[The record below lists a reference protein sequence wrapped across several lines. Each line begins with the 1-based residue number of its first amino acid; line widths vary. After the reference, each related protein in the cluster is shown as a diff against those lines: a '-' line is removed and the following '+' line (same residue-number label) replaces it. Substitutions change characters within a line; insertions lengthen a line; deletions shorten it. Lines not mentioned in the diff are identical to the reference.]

1 MKPILFPAG
10 QTSFNTNGLG
20 RLTDAISCIVTEER
34 NGSYELHMEYP
45 IDGHLMGEITYNRII
60 CAVPADNKAMQPF
73 RIYRISKPLS
83 GIVEIDAEHI
93 SYQMSHIPIMV
104 FTTIG
109 LTNALSGLKN
119 HGAENNPFR
128 LSREGSF
135 GSAADANSFTVTK
148 PDNLRSLLF
157 GQEGS
162 ILDTYG
168 GEWEFDG
175 YDAILHYSRGSDNGV
190 TIRYGKNLTDL
201 KQEENIQ
208 NTYTGICPYWQGQ
221 DENNSVVLVTLP
233 EEVVHSVSAANY
245 PFQRTKIV
253 DFSSEFQTQPTVA
266 QLRAKAQ
273 SYIESNEVGSPKVS
287 LDVSFVALHQTQEY
301 ENLTKIDHI
310 NLCDIVTVVFPLLNV
325 STKAKVVKTEWD
337 VLKDKY
343 KSITIGEIGGRLS
356 SSIQESENKAVERAV
371 AQSQQAGDSTYAT
384 AAALNSLAVDVTRI
398 GGNALTA
405 LFIARAIAG
414 ENGGRVMIRLEN
426 PNNDEQHK
434 LPMEMLVLVDGTVLA
449 TTQKM
454 FRLDESGLMYSSTGY
469 NGTWTGVIDGNGKVN
484 ASALLGTIADA
495 AGKNSWNLTSG
506 AVALDSSATFGGK
519 TMAAIVSD
527 VLSDASDAID
537 TALGDYDTDLDQAAV
552 LAKLQAGSNGTDQGF
567 YLGQDG
573 LLHMLTDRV
582 ITGGA
587 NLAAVYLPTT
597 IVNGA
602 VTSYFQAR
610 VVNGV
615 IYPPLSYA
623 ITYYDEDGETV
634 LGTESVIHGHDC
646 ASAPIPA
653 KEADEEYT
661 YSFAGWASETGGSVD
676 AALTQ
681 NILADDDLYAVYTA
695 APIT

>member
-45 IDGHLMGEITYNRII
+45 IDGQLIEEITYSRII
-60 CAVPADNKAMQPF
+60 CAVPADNKGTQPF

-93 SYQMSHIPIMV
+93 SYQMAHIPIMA
-104 FTTIG
+104 FSSLG
-109 LTNALSGLKN
+109 LTAALQGLMN
-119 HGAENNPFR
+119 YGAESNPFT
-128 LSREGSF
+128 LSREGGF
-135 GSAADANSFTVTK
+135 GAAADTNAFSVTK

-162 ILDTYG
+162 ILDIFG
-168 GEWEFDG
+168 GEWEFDK
-175 YDAILHYSRGSDNGV
+175 YNAILHFNRGVDNGV

-221 DENNSVVLVTLP
+221 DDNNSEVLVTLP
-233 EEVVHSVSAANY
+233 EEVIHSTAAANY
-245 PFQRTKIV
+245 PFQRTKVV
-253 DFSSEFQTQPTVA
+253 DFSSDFQSQPTVA
-266 QLRAKAQ
+266 QLRSKAQ
-273 SYIESNEVGSPKVS
+273 SYVNNNDIGSPKVS

-301 ENLTKIDHI
+301 QDLTKIEHI
-310 NLCDIVTVVFPLLNV
+310 NLCDVVTVVFPLLNV

-337 VLKDKY
+337 VLNDKY

-371 AQSQQAGDSTYAT
+371 AQSQHAGDTTYATATALASLSTYAT
-384 AAALNSLAVDVTRI
+384 RVGSDALA
-398 GGNALTA
+398 A

-454 FRLDESGLMYSSTGY
+454 FRIDESGLMYSSTGY
-469 NGTWTGVIDGNGKVN
+469 EGTWTSIIDGNGKVN
-484 ASALLGTIADA
+484 AAALKGIIADA
-495 AGKNSWNLTSG
+495 AGKNSWNLSTG
-506 AVALDSSATFGGK
+506 AMTLDAGTTFGGK
-519 TMAAIVSD
+519 TIATLVGELMPDVSGA
-527 VLSDASDAID
+527 LS
-537 TALGDYDTDLDQAAV
+537 TALNAYDQNLGQTAV
-552 LAKLQAGSNGTDQGF
+552 LAKLKAGSNGTDNGF
-567 YLGQDG
+567 YLGEDG
-573 LLHMLTDRV
+573 LLHMLTERV
-582 ITGGA
+582 ISGGA
-587 NLAAVYLPTT
+587 NFPAIFLPTT

-602 VTSYFQAR
+602 VTSYQQAR

-615 IYPPLSYA
+615 IYPPLSYTV
-623 ITYYDEDGETV
+623 TYYDEDGGTV

-646 ASAPIPA
+646 ASVPSPD
-653 KEADEEYT
+653 KDADSEYT
-661 YSFAGWASETGGSVD
+661 YAFAGWADSVNGTVD
-676 AALTQ
+676 SALTR
-681 NILADDDLYAVYTA
+681 NIVADADLYAVYTA
-695 APIT
+695 TPRG